1 MPIVDGEVVV
11 DPETGTRGFVYAVPM
26 FPGGKQ
32 AFKCAVHMIG
42 ELMHTE
48 DFHVRP
54 GSSPAG
60 FDLAVYHRRSLLCSQ
75 PESDELDT
83 YQQKIVQAFVKS
95 HLPSL
100 DAESVGVGVV
110 CRCLYTSAPDGHFV
124 IGYHPEAPDNVIV
137 VAGFHGEGFK
147 FAPVIGE
154 CVSELVATRAE
165 CEDSL
170 ATLTKELLQQCTP
183 SRFEQ

>member
-60 FDLAVYHRRSLLCSQ
+60 FDLCSVANLN
-75 PESDELDT
+75 P
-83 YQQKIVQAFVKS
+83 
-95 HLPSL
+95 
-100 DAESVGVGVV
+100 
-110 CRCLYTSAPDGHFV
+110 TSW
-124 IGYHPEAPDNVIV
+124 
-137 VAGFHGEGFK
+137 
-147 FAPVIGE
+147 
-154 CVSELVATRAE
+154 TRI
-165 CEDSL
+165 
-170 ATLTKELLQQCTP
+170 
-183 SRFEQ
+183 SRK